1 MELYHHYKCKQC
13 SKNTV
18 ILVGNLREPVKEI
31 QSLKTDHLAVLQ
43 FKRNIYSFNFACDN
57 WYKTFYEFEK

>member
-18 ILVGNLREPVKEI
+18 ILVGNLKKPVKEI

-43 FKRNIYSFNFACDN
+43 FKRNINSFTFTCDN
-57 WYKTFYEFEK
+57 